1 MKNYHD
7 VPVLVFSTRE
17 YSAEELAGVTL
28 NSSHSFIK
36 SRHREQDLV
45 MRLRAVLAARR
56 PR

>member
-1 MKNYHD
+1 MNNYHD